1 MDLRH
6 KDEIYDPRLA
16 NHVDKD
22 KVNFLNDYVYKD
34 LVSIIAIRD
43 CCKKG
48 CKFGFRCPKY
58 ILQVGGFQHLCV
70 AIYQRYSKQDIS
82 FLNHNFVRFSQSSF
96 IHSAPCSLGG

>member
-22 KVNFLNDYVYKD
+22 KVNFLNDCVYKD

-43 CCKKG
+43 CCKKKG
-48 CKFGFRCPKY
+48 ANVVFGVLSTF
-58 ILQVGGFQHLCV
+58 GGWGVCGL
-70 AIYQRYSKQDIS
+70 
-82 FLNHNFVRFSQSSF
+82 
-96 IHSAPCSLGG
+96 